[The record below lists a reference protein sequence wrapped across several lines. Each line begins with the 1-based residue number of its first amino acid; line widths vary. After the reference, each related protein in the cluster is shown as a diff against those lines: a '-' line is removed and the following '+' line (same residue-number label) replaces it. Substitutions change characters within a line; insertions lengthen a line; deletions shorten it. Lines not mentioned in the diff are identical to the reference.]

1 MEVIKKIKIDMVE
14 KSVPPIVYAVQ
25 NDSATRVVEISLY
38 ANNIP
43 WEAPEGS
50 TVAVSFKKADGTT
63 GLYDKLPNGDVACTV
78 EDNLITA
85 IMAPQML
92 TVPGLVKAVVIMY
105 EEGSQLATFP
115 FHLNVEPN
123 PSASG
128 GISND
133 YYNYQTFGELNSAIG
148 DLSKLPTSDKSSLVS
163 AIIEIFNT
171 GGGSIDNVYTKDEID
186 AMFGRYVEDIDEL
199 IGG

>member
-1 MEVIKKIKIDMVE
+1 MIVTNKITMDLIARGNTPRIDAVQFDE
-14 KSVPPIVYAVQ
+14 NSRAIEISVNLGGVAWVPPE
-25 NDSATRVVEISLY
+25 EIE
-38 ANNIP
+38 I
-43 WEAPEGS
+43 
-50 TVAVSFKKADGTT
+50 AVSYQKSDGTT
-63 GLYDKLPNGDVACTV
+63 GLYDKLPNGNAACTI
-78 EDNLITA
+78 ENNSITA

-115 FHLNVEPN
+115 FYLNVEPN

-128 GISND
+128 GVSND
-133 YYNYQTFGELNSAIG
+133 YYNYQTFGALNSAIG

-163 AIIEIFNT
+163 AVIEIFNT
-171 GGGSIDNVYTKDEID
+171 GGGLIGNVYTKNEID
-186 AMFGRYVEDIDEL
+186 AMFGRYVEDVDEL

>member
-1 MEVIKKIKIDMVE
+1 MTITQNISIDLQQPGSAPVVHAVQGEEYTREVKVTLY
-14 KSVPPIVYAVQ
+14 SGGVAWVPPE
-25 NDSATRVVEISLY
+25 EIE
-38 ANNIP
+38 I
-43 WEAPEGS
+43 
-50 TVAVSFKKADGTT
+50 AVSYQKSDGTT
-63 GLYDKLPNGDVACTV
+63 GLYDKLPNGNAACTI
-78 EDNLITA
+78 ENNSITA

-115 FHLNVEPN
+115 FYLNVEPN

-128 GISND
+128 GLSND
-133 YYNYQTFGELNSAIG
+133 YYNYQTIGELNSAIG

-163 AIIEIFNT
+163 AIVEI
-171 GGGSIDNVYTKDEID
+171 
-186 AMFGRYVEDIDEL
+186 FGRYIEDVDEL